1 MTIDVSHDLPL
12 VDGTETITLHSK
24 LLQDSV
30 VVAGVLR
37 EAVSEKQTTPLRDGL
52 QLISSDTAFFV
63 PAVNLQSVVPA
74 VADSLTDNDDIDWIV
89 IGVRLTSLTRTY
101 RLLCRKQR

>member
-37 EAVSEKQTTPLRDGL
+37 EAV
-52 QLISSDTAFFV
+52 
-63 PAVNLQSVVPA
+63 
-74 VADSLTDNDDIDWIV
+74 
-89 IGVRLTSLTRTY
+89 
-101 RLLCRKQR
+101 